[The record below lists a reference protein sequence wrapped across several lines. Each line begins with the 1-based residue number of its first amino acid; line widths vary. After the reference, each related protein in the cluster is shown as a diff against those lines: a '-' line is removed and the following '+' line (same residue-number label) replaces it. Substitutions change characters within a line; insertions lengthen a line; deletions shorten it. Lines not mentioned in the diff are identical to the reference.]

1 MNTIHLT
8 GRPTKGKWEATRPRW
23 LIKFAQIGYTYESV
37 MIEEM
42 GWFTFSLG
50 ELI

>member
-8 GRPTKGKWEATRPRW
+8 GRPTSDNWAATRPRW
-23 LIKFAQIGYTYESV
+23 LIKFARIGYICESV

-50 ELI
+50 ELQ